1 MPMTGLSKALFGAL
15 LIFAYLVGSPL
26 LMAGPI
32 HEAAKTGEVSQVE
45 LLIEAG
51 ADVDE
56 KDAGSKSALH
66 WAADLGHTDV
76 VQVLVA
82 NGTDVDAKDF
92 SGMTGLFLA
101 SLGSHEDIVKLLI
114 TEGADVNAKEMEGM
128 TALDGAYM
136 RGISASIVEMLKRAG
151 AKCGTNDQYSKW
163 CKTAEGSE

>member
-1 MPMTGLSKALFGAL
+1 MPMAGWSRALFSAL
-15 LIFAYLVGSPL
+15 LVFTYLVGAPS

-32 HEAAKTGEVSQVE
+32 HEAAKAGEVAQVE

-51 ADVDE
+51 TDVDE
-56 KDAGSKSALH
+56 KDAGLKSALH
-66 WAADLGHTDV
+66 WAADLGHIDV

-101 SLGSHEDIVKLLI
+101 SLGSHEGIVRILI
-114 TEGADVNAKEMEGM
+114 AEGADVNAKDMEGM

-136 RGISASIVEMLKRAG
+136 RGINASIVEMLKRAG